1 MGFLDNIRD
10 RLRGDD
16 GGYYDD
22 GYDDGGYYDD
32 GYADGR
38 PAEPH
43 STSGLLG
50 NTSRPEAESVSVY
63 TRSGQPVEEGVRSP
77 SAGGFSTPQRFSDE
91 AWGTHD
97 TYHDTGSY
105 APDAASVLNN
115 TSHGQTPADRG
126 LTPIPRMNSG
136 KLPPYVLKPASYDDV
151 QMVIK
156 RVRTNQPVVLSFKNT
171 PIETAKRILDFCFGF
186 SCGVDG
192 KVEEIADRI
201 FVVLP
206 QGVELTQGDIDKLA
220 RDGVLGR

>member
-1 MGFLDNIRD
+1 MGFLDNLRD

-16 GGYYDD
+16 GYYDDGYADDGYYDD
-22 GYDDGGYYDD
+22 GYDDQPQGAHG
-32 GYADGR
+32 
-38 PAEPH
+38 
-43 STSGLLG
+43 TSGLLG

-63 TRSGQPVEEGVRSP
+63 TRSGQPVEEGVPSP
-77 SAGGFSTPQRFSDE
+77 SAGGFSTPQRFGDE
-91 AWGTHD
+91 GWGTHD
-97 TYHDTGSY
+97 THHDTGRTS
-105 APDAASVLNN
+105 PSAASVLGAGH
-115 TSHGQTPADRG
+115 TETPADRG
-126 LTPIPRMNSG
+126 LTPIPRVNSG

-156 RVRTNQPVVLSFKNT
+156 RVRTNQPVVLSFVNT

-192 KVEEIADRI
+192 QVTELADRV

-206 QGVELTQGDIDKLA
+206 HGVELSQGDIAKLT